1 MKEWWDDLSS
11 SQKFKYIISAV
22 LGILVLIFAIVN
34 WKIVPVNFLIITV
47 RIPITLLIVL
57 SLAGGFGLATL
68 FDYRKFRKKD
78 KEINSLKAQL
88 SAAAQDTEDEI

>member
-1 MKEWWDDLSS
+1 MKEWWQGLKNQ
-11 SQKFKYIISAV
+11 QKVKYIISAIA
-22 LGILVLIFAIVN
+22 GILVLIFAIVN
-34 WKIVPVNFLIITV
+34 WKSVNVNLLITTV

-78 KEINSLKAQL
+78 KEITSLKSQL
-88 SAAAQDTEDEI
+88 TMKESEDEI